1 MFSVDYDNSGNILD
15 TVWKVANLRANLWTI
30 NISSS
35 NVVTL
40 TPTTF
45 LRNVG
50 TGTSAQQVPSMI
62 MPSDRVQI
70 NYGEYHSES
79 VVYYNPVL
87 APGNSVPA
95 YSTIPTLLSAAGSNT
110 RFDGYGTRFINN
122 RIKYEDPESGDT
134 WLKFPNEGPL
144 L

>member
-1 MFSVDYDNSGNILD
+1 
-15 TVWKVANLRANLWTI
+15 
-30 NISSS
+30 
-35 NVVTL
+35 
-40 TPTTF
+40 
-45 LRNVG
+45 
-50 TGTSAQQVPSMI
+50 MI

-70 NYGEYHSES
+70 NYGVYHSES

-87 APGNSVPA
+87 SVGNGVPA
-95 YSTIPTLLSAAGSNT
+95 YSTIPTMLSGSETNT

-122 RIKYEDPESGDT
+122 RISYENPETGDT